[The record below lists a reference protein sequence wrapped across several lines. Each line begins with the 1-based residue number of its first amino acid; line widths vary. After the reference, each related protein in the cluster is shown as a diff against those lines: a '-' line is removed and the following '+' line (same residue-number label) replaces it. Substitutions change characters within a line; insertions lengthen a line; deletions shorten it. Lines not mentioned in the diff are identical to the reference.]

1 MNTYKKH
8 ENDQLRQL
16 QSCRVV
22 LKTWLNHRYLW
33 VKPGLVYSRYREA
46 LTKELPCLGIEEIA
60 DYDVG
65 TMKENVKSEK
75 A

>member
-1 MNTYKKH
+1 MLTKTV
-8 ENDQLRQL
+8 L
-16 QSCRVV
+16 SCG
-22 LKTWLNHRYLW
+22 LNSLANI
-33 VKPGLVYSRYREA
+33 VPVYSRYREA

-65 TMKENVKSEK
+65 TMKETVKSEK

>member
-1 MNTYKKH
+1 METATVLSCCL
-8 ENDQLRQL
+8 ENL
-16 QSCRVV
+16 
-22 LKTWLNHRYLW
+22 

-65 TMKENVKSEK
+65 TMKETVKSEK